1 MTVRP
6 PLFCL
11 GIRIENRFLAVLYS
25 HCNCE
30 DIANNKKFVSSC
42 FGGPE
47 GDRTLDLTDA
57 NRALIPAE
65 LRAQMMIFCCV
76 KGPA

>member
-42 FGGPE
+42 FGGP
-47 GDRTLDLTDA
+47 DRIRTDDPHNA
-57 NRALIPAE
+57 NVMRSQ
-65 LRAQMMIFCCV
+65 LRYRPKLATFREE
-76 KGPA
+76 KL